1 MSLIRR
7 SLMVA
12 MLAAFP
18 LVFAAAAQQPTPAS
32 LASSP
37 AAQEAC
43 RAQFR
48 YLKKALHA
56 IDLKGPPVMTDG
68 VSTNIA
74 EAEWPFMAV
83 AYYGYACADL
93 AQCDATLRADA
104 IAEMRWALDALQMP
118 RLSGFMVAHFGAPF
132 GNGRLTP
139 SVFVHGHFLNL
150 AVRYREVTGDTSYDL
165 LMQRIAAALSDGYA
179 RDAQGLL
186 PSYTHPPMWWL
197 TDNCPA
203 LSALA
208 RYDRLFQTHF
218 AAGKDKFVA
227 SVKAYYLDPKTGMY
241 CTYADV
247 PSRRLGQGPRGISM
261 MYGLHFLQDF
271 APDFAKEQYALAK
284 RHLFG
289 TIFGCVAVREYPI
302 GQERVGDID
311 SGQLVMGFGPSAS
324 GFAIAVTAI
333 MDDLAMGDQLLRSL
347 ATLGLEV
354 RDGDK
359 LYYRQIPEVGQAMIF
374 FGRAELWKRANALQP
389 AK

>member
-1 MSLIRR
+1 M
-7 SLMVA
+7 MVLFVA
-12 MLAAFP
+12 VAFALP
-18 LVFAAAAQQPTPAS
+18 AAAQQPMGS
-32 LASSP
+32 ISP
-37 AAQEAC
+37 ANAVAFQDAC

-56 IDLKGPPVMTDG
+56 IDLKGPPVKTDG

-93 AQCDATLRADA
+93 AQCDTALRADA
-104 IAEMRWALDALQMP
+104 IAEMRWALGALQTP
-118 RLSGFMVAHFGAPF
+118 RLSGFMAAHFGAPF
-132 GNGRLTP
+132 GNGKLTP

-150 AVRYREVTGDTSYDL
+150 AVRYREVTGDTTYDA
-165 LMQRIAAALSDGYA
+165 LMQRIATALSDGYT

-186 PSYTHPPMWWL
+186 PSYTRPPMWWL

-208 RYDRLFQTHF
+208 RYDHLFQTHF
-218 AAGKDKFVA
+218 AAGGKDKFVA
-227 SVKAYYLDPKTGMY
+227 SVKAYYLDPKTAMY

-247 PSRRLGQGPRGISM
+247 PSRRPGQGPRGISM

-271 APDFAKEQYALAK
+271 APEFAREQYALAK

-289 TIFGCVAVREYPI
+289 TIFGCVAVREYPL

-333 MDDLAMGDQLLRSL
+333 MDDLATGDQLLRSL
-347 ATLGLEV
+347 AILGLEV

-359 LYYRQIPEVGQAMIF
+359 LYYRQIPEVGQAMIL
-374 FGRAELWKRANALQP
+374 FGRAELWKRASEPAP